1 MHVAVEALALG
12 LEALEHALRDLDRLI
27 ALRFG
32 EIDTGAKEIGGAR
45 FDVLHHELQLLEPP
59 VVALR
64 LLVGLAARGA
74 ARLGLTLI
82 RLSKPIDLLAEH
94 ANIAAQRV
102 DDFVELRVEIVA
114 LTGDTSRLFRA
125 RSIAQGTRAKTNSG
139 VCASTVQPD
148 SIPRTARSSPGRTN
162 TAGAAPAR
170 TSDRPGRV
178 TVRNRRAASVARPRH
193 GRASST

>member
-1 MHVAVEALALG
+1 
-12 LEALEHALRDLDRLI
+12 
-27 ALRFG
+27 
-32 EIDTGAKEIGGAR
+32 
-45 FDVLHHELQLLEPP
+45 VLHHELELLQPP

-64 LLVGLAARGA
+64 LLVGLAARGTPS
-74 ARLGLTLI
+74 LGFTLI
-82 RLSKPIDLLAEH
+82 RLSEPIDLLAEQPNV
-94 ANIAAQRV
+94 ATQRV

-125 RSIAQGTRAKTNSG
+125 RSIAQGARCKTNSG
-139 VCASTVQPD
+139 VCASTFQPD
-148 SIPRTARSSPGRTN
+148 SIPRTARSSPGRTI

-170 TSDRPGRV
+170 TSDRPARV

>member
-12 LEALEHALRDLDRLI
+12 LEALEHPLRHLDRLVG
-27 ALRFG
+27 LRLG
-32 EIDTGAKEIGGAR
+32 EIDPGAEEVGRAR
-45 FDVLHHELQLLEPP
+45 LDVLHHELELLQPP

-64 LLVGLAARGA
+64 LLVGLAARGTPS
-74 ARLGLTLI
+74 LGFTLI
-82 RLSKPIDLLAEH
+82 RLSEPIDLLAEQPNV
-94 ANIAAQRV
+94 ATQRV

-125 RSIAQGTRAKTNSG
+125 RSIAQGARCKTNSG
-139 VCASTVQPD
+139 VCASTFQPD
-148 SIPRTARSSPGRTN
+148 SIPRTARSSPGRTI

-170 TSDRPGRV
+170 TSDRPGQV